1 MKNIFTGGRRKVAA
15 TMAIALVAS
24 MGQVGSIDAASKA
37 NNLVILV
44 AEKDSSWCSQDSP
57 GLDQILMK
65 NAVAETLTIL
75 NDKGKVVPYLAK
87 SITPSADLKTWDI
100 TLREGIFFHDG
111 EQFSAASVAANM
123 AALLGLTVKASL
135 PAVGWQDTFGGVTSL
150 AEFGKKVQV
159 TGAYS
164 IRFNLPAPAPYLPSA
179 LYGAGRPVMLSSAT
193 LKSPKCGLTVAAGTG
208 PFKVVEKGVD
218 QFVTKLEANPNYW
231 RKAAD
236 GSKLPKAKLVT
247 FKVVLDAAQQFNAL
261 VQGSAE
267 MATFGAFSGSL
278 LNRIRTEQKGKIT
291 LYEGARDTTWA
302 FHMNTMAAPFNNKNA
317 RLAFS
322 YALDRANYVKTMTRG
337 NADPAYN
344 FGKPY
349 NPYYVKNSGVKYD
362 LAKAKEYVAKY
373 KAETGKD
380 LTVAIPITDT
390 ANSLKGATVLG
401 KMIENA
407 GIKYSIMAPVT
418 STQFILRGFGLQQQ
432 LTQFNVV
439 AGYDASF
446 ATNFAIDTQ
455 LELSG
460 FRFTNPGL
468 AACFRAARNSGN
480 NAEYQK
486 CAAVLHGEAYWVPNY
501 TEGGFVAARK
511 EVKGLGS
518 TPLPGG
524 GLRPVVGLSGFDFAS
539 VTVAP

>member
-1 MKNIFTGGRRKVAA
+1 MNKLFTRGRRKVAA

-44 AEKDSSWCSQDSP
+44 AEKDSSWCAQDSP
-57 GLDQILMK
+57 GLDQIAMK

-75 NDKGKVVPYLAK
+75 NNKGKVVPYLAK
-87 SITPSADLKTWDI
+87 SLTPSADFKTWDI

-111 EQFSAASVAANM
+111 EQLSAATVAANM
-123 AALLGLTVKASL
+123 AALLGLTLKPGLQAI
-135 PAVGWQDTFGGVTSL
+135 GWQDTFGGVTSL
-150 AEFGKKVQV
+150 AEFSRKVQV
-159 TGAYS
+159 TGAFS
-164 IRFNLPAPAPYLPSA
+164 VRFNLPAPAPFIPSA

-208 PFKVVEKGVD
+208 PFKVLEKGVD
-218 QFVTKLEANPNYW
+218 QFVTKLTANTNYW

-247 FKVVLDAAQQFNAL
+247 FKVVLDAAQQYNAL

-302 FHMNTMAAPFNNKNA
+302 YHMNTMVAPFNNKNA

-337 NADPAYN
+337 NADPAFN

-349 NPYYVKNSGVKYD
+349 HPYYVKNSGVKYD
-362 LAKAKEYVAKY
+362 LAKAKQYVAKY

-390 ANSLKGATVLG
+390 ANSLKGAQLPG
-401 KMIENA
+401 KMLQKA

-439 AGYDASF
+439 AGYDATF
-446 ATNFAIDTQ
+446 ATNFAIETQ

-468 AACFRAARNSGN
+468 SKCFRAARSSGKNS
-480 NAEYQK
+480 EYKK

-524 GLRPVVGLSGFDFAS
+524 GLRPVVGLSGFDIAS
-539 VTVAP
+539 VTVTP